1 MRKKWYK
8 VPLLKIVLGL
18 IASGMLI
25 NVGGGLASAAEK
37 VVITKTYELLEEAA
51 YISYVLE
58 GYDGSFTSSM
68 TLPDGKVVSSVIST
82 KKTDS
87 AGIEYWTNA
96 YSVKSAPKGKY
107 VFTIHVPKQAYYN
120 LRIDLPI
127 FSDVPSHWARAAIE
141 AFVEKGIVS
150 GYGNGRFGPNDA
162 VTGEAFVKMAVLS
175 LTEELPTGKRQWLKS
190 FRWRVTDQVV
200 SKELSFLEYSF
211 GAGDGAEHW
220 SQPYIAAA
228 NDLGVLSNWTVKDFT
243 VPFKRKDVA
252 LLAAN
257 IMRMV
262 KAEDKFSS
270 FTDVKQLSVENQNA
284 IGLVSNYSI
293 FSGYPDGTFK
303 PDIPVTRAEAVTIL
317 TRLTEF
323 LK

>member
-1 MRKKWYK
+1 MRQKWYK
-8 VPLLKIVLGL
+8 VPLMKIAIVL
-18 IASGMLI
+18 IAAGMLI

-51 YISYVLE
+51 YISYELE
-58 GYDGSFTSSM
+58 GYDGSFGSSM
-68 TLPDGKVVSSVIST
+68 RMPDGRVVSSAIST

-87 AGIEYWTNA
+87 AGVAYWTNA

-107 VFTIHVPKQAYYN
+107 VFTIHAPKQSYYN
-120 LRIDLPI
+120 LKIDLPL
-127 FSDVPSHWARAAIE
+127 FSDVSVHWARAAIE
-141 AFVEKGIVS
+141 AFVERGILS

-175 LTEELPTGKRQWLKS
+175 LTEELPNGNRQWQIS
-190 FRWRVTDQVV
+190 FRWRVTDEEV

-211 GAGDGAEHW
+211 GAGDGAVHW
-220 SQPYIAAA
+220 SQPYIKAA
-228 NDLGVLSNWTVKDFT
+228 NDLGVISNWTEKDFAL
-243 VPFKRKDVA
+243 PFKRKDVA

-262 KAEDKFSS
+262 KAEDKPSS
-270 FTDVKQLSVENQNA
+270 FTDVKRLSVEYQNA

-293 FSGYPDGTFK
+293 FNGYPDGTFK
-303 PDIPVTRAEAVTIL
+303 PDNPVTRAEAVAIL